1 MSGITNTGVVNYI
14 SKFPANSIT
23 VDIFVNTFY
32 RNYEFGAGDD
42 TSVYWSK
49 KKTYSSKT
57 MLFFAASMAKALKGE
72 YSYGYKLRSSKSSNL
87 RIKLP
92 SINGVIDIQ
101 SIDLLM
107 SGITNTEVVNYIS
120 NPVAKFPANY

>member
-14 SKFPANSIT
+14 SNPVAKFPANSIT

-49 KKTYSSKT
+49 KKHI
-57 MLFFAASMAKALKGE
+57 LLKQCCF
-72 YSYGYKLRSSKSSNL
+72 SLPLWQKL
-87 RIKLP
+87 
-92 SINGVIDIQ
+92 
-101 SIDLLM
+101 
-107 SGITNTEVVNYIS
+107 
-120 NPVAKFPANY
+120 